1 LRALTIQIHGTAKAE
16 LAAAKRVGKS
26 GGVVEHRF
34 VSIPELKEAGD
45 VRGSKG
51 LSWMTVP
58 ATYIPMKN
66 AIYYSLAA
74 AYAEE
79 KGSDLIIGG
88 HNADDARVFE
98 DTSEEFFADLRK
110 TLYDASPRFRTNGL
124 VILRPLS
131 RLSKS
136 EVVRLA
142 AELGVPFRLT
152 WSCNR
157 AGEVHCWKCAGCAQ
171 RREAFD
177 KAGIN
182 DPLRPKKV

>member
-1 LRALTIQIHGTAKAE
+1 VRALTIQIHGTAKSE
-16 LAAAKRVGKS
+16 LAAARRVGRS
-26 GGVVEHRF
+26 GKVVEHRF

-79 KGSDLIIGG
+79 KGSVLIIGG

-98 DTSEEFFADLRK
+98 DTSEEFFAELRK
-110 TLYDASPRFRTNGL
+110 TLYAASPRFRTNGL

-131 RLSKS
+131 RLSKP

-142 AELGVPFRLT
+142 AEVGVPLQLT

-177 KAGIN
+177 KAGIK